1 MSSPLPE
8 TWSARCRCD
17 GFTAQMS
24 SPPVLQLVCHCTDC
38 RAVAGTPFS
47 NFVFFRAR
55 DTQVTGPATKREFV
69 ADSGHATVREC
80 CAQCGDMLI
89 DRTAGFPKV
98 VGVVAERIDGPFT
111 FAPMH
116 HVWADSKLPEVEIP
130 PEATA
135 YPRGVPA

>member
-1 MSSPLPE
+1 MSE
-8 TWSARCRCD
+8 TWSARCRC
-17 GFTAQMS
+17 GAFTAKMS

-55 DTQVTGPATKREFV
+55 DTLVEGTVAKREFV

-98 VGVVAERIDGPFT
+98 VGVVAERIEGPFT
-111 FAPMH
+111 FTPMH
-116 HVWADSKLPEVEIP
+116 HVWTDSKLPGVEIP
-130 PEATA
+130 AGVTA
-135 YPRGVPA
+135 YPRAAAA

>member
-1 MSSPLPE
+1 MSE
-8 TWSARCRCD
+8 TWSARCRC
-17 GFTAQMS
+17 GAFTAKMS

-55 DTQVTGPATKREFV
+55 DTETSGEATKHEFV

-98 VGVVAERIDGPFT
+98 VGVVAERIEGPFT
-111 FAPMH
+111 FTPMH
-116 HVWADSKLPEVEIP
+116 HVWTDSKLPGVEIP
-130 PEATA
+130 AGVTA
-135 YPRGVPA
+135 YPRAAAA

>member
-1 MSSPLPE
+1 M
-8 TWSARCRCD
+8 
-17 GFTAQMS
+17 
-24 SPPVLQLVCHCTDC
+24 
-38 RAVAGTPFS
+38 PFS

-55 DTQVTGPATKREFV
+55 DAQVAGATTKREFV

-111 FAPMH
+111 FTPRH
-116 HVWADSKLPEVEIP
+116 HVWADSKLPAVEIP
-130 PEATA
+130 PGVMA
-135 YPRGVPA
+135 YPQGAPA

>member
-1 MSSPLPE
+1 MTQ
-8 TWSARCRCD
+8 TWSAQCRCGD
-17 GFTAQMS
+17 LRVQLA

-55 DTQVTGPATKREFV
+55 DAQVSGEATRREFV

-80 CAQCGDMLI
+80 CAQCGDMVI
-89 DRTAGFPKV
+89 DRTAGFPKII
-98 VGVVAERIDGPFT
+98 GIVAERIDAPFA
-111 FAPMH
+111 FEPQH
-116 HVWADSKLPEVEIP
+116 HVWTDSRLPGVEIP
-130 PEATA
+130 AGAKA

>member
-1 MSSPLPE
+1 MSE
-8 TWSARCRCD
+8 TWSARCGC
-17 GFTAQMS
+17 GAFTAKMS

-38 RAVAGTPFS
+38 RAVASTPFS

-55 DTQVTGPATKREFV
+55 DTETSGEAAKREFV

-98 VGVVAERIDGPFT
+98 VGVVAERIEGPFT
-111 FAPMH
+111 FTPMH
-116 HVWADSKLPEVEIP
+116 HVWTESKLPEVEIP
-130 PEATA
+130 AGVKA
-135 YPRGVPA
+135 YPRAAAA

>member
-1 MSSPLPE
+1 MSE
-8 TWSARCRCD
+8 TWSARCRC
-17 GFTAQMS
+17 GALHARLA

-55 DTQVTGPATKREFV
+55 DAEVTGESVRREFV

-80 CAQCGDMLI
+80 CARCGDMVV

-98 VGVVAERIDGPFT
+98 IGIVAERIEPPVAFS
-111 FAPMH
+111 PHH
-116 HVWADSKLPEVEIP
+116 HVWTDSKLPDVQIP
-130 PEATA
+130 PGVTA
-135 YPRGVPA
+135 YPRGAPA

>member
-1 MSSPLPE
+1 MTSS
-8 TWSARCRCD
+8 WSASCRC
-17 GFTAQMS
+17 GALRAVLA

-38 RAVAGTPFS
+38 RAVAGTAVS

-55 DTQVTGPATKREFV
+55 DAQVSGQAVRREFV

-98 VGVVAERIDGPFT
+98 IGIVAERLDPPFT
-111 FAPMH
+111 FEPQH
-116 HVWADSKLPEVEIP
+116 HVWTDSRLPGVEIP
-130 PEATA
+130 PGVTA
-135 YPRGVPA
+135 YARGAPA